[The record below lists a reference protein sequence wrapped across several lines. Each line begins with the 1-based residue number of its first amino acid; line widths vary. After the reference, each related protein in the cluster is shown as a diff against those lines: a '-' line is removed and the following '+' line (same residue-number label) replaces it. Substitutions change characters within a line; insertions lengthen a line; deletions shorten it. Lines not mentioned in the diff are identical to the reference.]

1 MSVKKKPIRTTESK
15 TMTKIKL
22 RPSAASRWINCP
34 ASIKLCAG
42 IPDSPSGDAAQI
54 GTAIHAVAETCI
66 LTGVSPYD
74 FIGKT
79 VEGITITEQNADFA
93 QAHVNH
99 VRDIELRLG
108 TLKVEQY
115 VTIYESDSINLGGT
129 ADVLAFS
136 EEQDTLVIAD
146 LKTGR
151 GYVDANSDQMKL
163 YAIGAMRQ
171 LKAEFKNIELAIIQ
185 PHHGGPRTHKMTFKE
200 LNDWTLENLTP
211 ALKEIAQGATEPT
224 PSEKACQWCPAKA
237 TCPAHVEVFNEVVA
251 QPPMHTMTEDE
262 IAAMLAKV
270 DMVEDYIKALRKY
283 ATDRLEGGSVIRGWQ
298 LQPKRALRKWAND
311 KKAAA
316 ALIDAGIAK
325 ELIYITSIISP
336 AEASKLLS
344 KDDRFLLDD
353 ITEKKSSGLTLARAV
368 GLGE

>member
-1 MSVKKKPIRTTESK
+1 MSVKKKPTLTTESK
-15 TMTKIKL
+15 KMEKIKL
-22 RPSAASRWINCP
+22 RPSAASRWIACP
-34 ASIKLCAG
+34 ASVKLCEG
-42 IPDSPSGDAAQI
+42 IPNSPSGEAAQI

-66 LTGVSPYD
+66 LTGIEPSD

-79 VEGITITEQNADFA
+79 VEGITINEQNADFA
-93 QAHVNH
+93 QQHVNH
-99 VRDIELRLG
+99 IKDLEKRLG
-108 TLKVEQY
+108 TLKVEHF
-115 VTIYESDSINLGGT
+115 VTIYESDAITLGGT

-151 GYVDANSDQMKL
+151 GYVDADSDQMKL

-185 PHHGGPRTHKMTFKE
+185 PHHGEPRTHKMTFKE

-211 ALKEIAQGATEPT
+211 AIKAIAEGASAPT

-237 TCPAHVEVFNEVVA
+237 TCPAHVETFNEVAA
-251 QPPMHTMTEDE
+251 QPPMHTMSEE
-262 IAAMLAKV
+262 ELAAMLAKV
-270 DMVEDYIKALRKY
+270 EVVEDYIKALRAY
-283 ATDRLEGGSVIRGWQ
+283 ATTRLEGGAVIRGWQ
-298 LQPKRALRKWAND
+298 MQPKRALRKWVNEQ
-311 KKAAA
+311 AAA
-316 ALIDAGIAK
+316 DILMTYGISR
-325 ELIYITSIISP
+325 ELIYTTSIISP

-344 KDDRFLLDD
+344 KDDRVLLDD